1 MEYLQVRDGARTRA
15 VVESISRESDDYW
28 TVDWTLYSSLDEI
41 CAAGTATVAGFDY
54 GGMGFRTPVE
64 DDLSEGARETL
75 CDTIWLAW
83 LRATRTHKADTR
95 RKLDAMRRDRSAL
108 YGR

>member
-1 MEYLQVRDGARTRA
+1 MDYLQVSDGARTRA
-15 VVESISRESDDYW
+15 VVENISRESDDYW
-28 TVDWTLYSSLDEI
+28 TVDWSLYSPSDEI
-41 CAAGTATVAGFDY
+41 FAAGTTTVAGFDY
-54 GGMGFRTPVE
+54 GGILFRTPVE
-64 DDLSEGARETL
+64 DSLSDDTRETL